1 MHAVSSLQE
10 DPSID
15 QTDKWCLLLDFSNV
29 FNSISRE
36 HMFEEVRDRIPS
48 MAAWPEC
55 YYGAQPLLH
64 LGDRTIRSRSGVQ
77 QGDPLGPLG
86 SALALHPIIE
96 KIREEVPDL
105 KINV

>member
-1 MHAVSSLQE
+1 
-10 DPSID
+10 
-15 QTDKWCLLLDFSNV
+15 
-29 FNSISRE
+29 
-36 HMFEEVRDRIPS
+36 MFEEVRDRIPS
-48 MAAWPEC
+48 MAPWLEC
-55 YYGAQPLLH
+55 CYGAQPLLH

-86 SALALHPIIE
+86 FALALHPIIE